1 MFVNSSKRISIFLK
15 CESCERSLESEKA
28 EKAESFE
35 SGSHYVELMSY
46 VRARVIECERE
57 K

>member
-1 MFVNSSKRISIFLK
+1 MFVTSPRRIPIFLNCK
-15 CESCERSLESEKA
+15 LCEWGLES

-46 VRARVIECERE
+46 VRASVVECERE